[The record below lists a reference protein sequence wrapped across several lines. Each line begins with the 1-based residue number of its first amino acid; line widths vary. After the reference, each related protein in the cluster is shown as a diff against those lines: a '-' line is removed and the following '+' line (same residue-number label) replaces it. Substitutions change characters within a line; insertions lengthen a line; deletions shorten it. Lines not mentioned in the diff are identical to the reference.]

1 MPSSLPSFRLPL
13 GLKCYNIRLSNM
25 KWRTILQTVIF
36 NVASRFTCHSSNCP
50 STCDLFVRVP
60 VNQFSTDEKGSRIY
74 TPPQSISIP
83 LDVFMSTFAQNLPLH
98 ILCLRSCIYLHIYTL
113 VNLRQNLGTR
123 HQEKSRKIPWMSGV
137 RKWCSCWN
145 ARPVTV
151 KAFFGQFHTSSK
163 LDKSWLSVFADRNVV
178 AASRLLGAAAA
189 CAILLSFAAGLRKS
203 YWSGCIKGATV
214 ISNSAGNWLMKA

>member
-13 GLKCYNIRLSNM
+13 GLKCYTLDCPIWNEEPFCKPWFSMLLLALLA
-25 KWRTILQTVIF
+25 ILQLSIYL
-36 NVASRFTCHSSNCP
+36 RFVCS
-50 STCDLFVRVP
+50 LP

-113 VNLRQNLGTR
+113 VNLRQPLGTR

-137 RKWCSCWN
+137 RKWCTAEMPGQWQWRLSLGSFTQARNWTNRGFQEWASC
-145 ARPVTV
+145 
-151 KAFFGQFHTSSK
+151 TSLCS
-163 LDKSWLSVFADRNVV
+163 
-178 AASRLLGAAAA
+178 
-189 CAILLSFAAGLRKS
+189 GLFP
-203 YWSGCIKGATV
+203 GLAEV
-214 ISNSAGNWLMKA
+214 